1 VYQALLFFIHR
12 TPFFIP
18 FLGLC
23 LGILLQEYFC
33 DGNTS
38 SIFLASTGLVLHILY
53 YFLPQRKRYQWQ
65 SLLPFIYLL
74 FFIAGGQVLLA
85 AKDIRTHK
93 NWIGKLEIDP
103 PNSILELVIETSP
116 VEKTNSTQV
125 VASAYALHRGRS
137 QQPAVGKM
145 ILSSY
150 QSKSLAQ
157 LLPGTHILLIKIPSR
172 LIHTGNPGERDWAT
186 YYARQQITHR
196 CVVSNTDFRV
206 LDSARNNYRFTRLL
220 IELQNKIVALLY
232 ATIQDPQAAGLAA
245 ALLIGYRQQLDPVLQ
260 ENYSKTGVVHI
271 IAISGMH
278 LALLGW
284 LLQFFGGPFQKTKSG
299 LVVSQLVI
307 ITIIWIFTLLAG
319 ATPSVLRAALAFTID
334 GIGKMLGR
342 KPSSLNTLVAAGLF
356 LLVAQPYWLWDL
368 GFQLSFIA
376 VLSILLFA
384 QPIQAVVNTRYPF
397 LKPITT
403 LLAVTLAAQLLTT
416 PFTLYYFQQFP
427 LGFLLSNLVA
437 VPLSTCILYILL
449 LLVLTAS
456 VSSWGTTIGMIAK
469 VTISWMNQYIQ
480 LISEIPGIQLDEL
493 HWTWG
498 EAFLLLIAI
507 LTGAGWLV
515 LKSKTGALITG
526 CLGCLLL
533 SYQYGDIFLHSK
545 QEVLVI
551 YQSKSSSMLSWIKGN
566 HALHLLDSNTRT
578 KEVKKNRLI
587 IGSTHRYR
595 IQQQIDTLLTPYFQI
610 GKWTILVPHRKFE
623 LPTQAAVRSE
633 TILLI
638 TKAAPYHGGSWIQH
652 KVISVAILDGT
663 LGTRTRENWKKLLNA
678 QKIPV
683 HDMLTDGA
691 FVYSPPSSTFALLS
705 TLHTP

>member
-1 VYQALLFFIHR
+1 
-12 TPFFIP
+12 
-18 FLGLC
+18 
-23 LGILLQEYFC
+23 
-33 DGNTS
+33 
-38 SIFLASTGLVLHILY
+38 
-53 YFLPQRKRYQWQ
+53 
-65 SLLPFIYLL
+65 
-74 FFIAGGQVLLA
+74 
-85 AKDIRTHK
+85 
-93 NWIGKLEIDP
+93 
-103 PNSILELVIETSP
+103 
-116 VEKTNSTQV
+116 
-125 VASAYALHRGRS
+125 
-137 QQPAVGKM
+137 
-145 ILSSY
+145 
-150 QSKSLAQ
+150 
-157 LLPGTHILLIKIPSR
+157 
-172 LIHTGNPGERDWAT
+172 
-186 YYARQQITHR
+186 
-196 CVVSNTDFRV
+196 V
-206 LDSARNNYRFTRLL
+206 LDSARNNYGFTRLL

-284 LLQFFGGPFQKTKSG
+284 LLQFFVGAFQKTKSG

-307 ITIIWIFTLLAG
+307 ITIILIFTLLAG

-334 GIGKMLGR
+334 VIGKILER

-368 GFQLSFIA
+368 GFQLSFSA
-376 VLSILLFA
+376 VLSTLLFA
-384 QPIQAVVNTRYPF
+384 QPIQAVVITRYPF

-403 LLAVTLAAQLLTT
+403 LLAVILAAQLLTT
-416 PFTLYYFQQFP
+416 RFTLYYFQQFP

-437 VPLSTCILYILL
+437 VSLSTCILYILL

-456 VSSWGTTIGMIAK
+456 VSSWGTTIGVIAK

-480 LISEIPGIQLDEL
+480 LISEIPGIQLDDL

-498 EAFLLLIAI
+498 EVFLLLIAI

-515 LKSKTGALITG
+515 LKSKTGALLTG
-526 CLGCLLL
+526 CVGCLLL
-533 SYQYGDIFLHSK
+533 TYQYGDIFFYSK

-587 IGSTHRYR
+587 IGGTHRYR

-638 TKAAPYHGGSWIQH
+638 TKAAPYHGDSWIQH

-678 QKIPV
+678 QKIPF
-683 HDMLTDGA
+683 HDMLTDDA